1 MEVFRLSG
9 VSFVYP
15 NGVEALRDLS
25 LVVEKGE
32 FLVVSGENGSGKTT
46 LLWIMAG
53 LLFPQKGEVLF
64 EEKPLTEKTA
74 GERDFSAWFRRRVGL
89 LFQEP
94 DVQLFSPTVGEDLAF
109 GPRNLGLGD
118 TEARV
123 ERAARLMGL
132 EGLLERPPHS
142 LSWGQKRRAA
152 IASIL
157 AGDHDVLLLDE
168 PLAGLDSRWRER
180 TMAILAELSAEGK
193 TIVVVAHDDPAID
206 EMAQGKMILP
216 GPVEP

>member
-1 MEVFRLSG
+1 MQVFRLTG
-9 VSFVYP
+9 VSFAYP
-15 NGVEALRDLS
+15 NGIEALRDIS
-25 LVVEKGE
+25 LTVDKGE
-32 FLVVSGENGSGKTT
+32 FLLVSGENGSGKTT

-53 LLFPQKGEVLF
+53 LIFPQKGEILF
-64 EEKPLTEKTA
+64 EGRPLTEKA
-74 GERDFSAWFRRRVGL
+74 FKDKEFSLWFRRRAGL

-123 ERAARLMGL
+123 KRAAELMGL
-132 EGLLERPPHS
+132 EGLLERSPHT

-152 IASIL
+152 IASVL
-157 AGDHDVLLLDE
+157 TGDHDVLLLDE
-168 PLAGLDSRWRER
+168 PLTGLDSRWQKRLM
-180 TMAILAELSAEGK
+180 TILEELSVEGK
-193 TIVVVAHDDPAID
+193 TIVTVAHEDPGINALAH
-206 EMAQGKMILP
+206 EKVVLP

>member
-9 VSFVYP
+9 VSFAYP
-15 NGVEALRDLS
+15 NGVEALKDLS
-25 LVVEKGE
+25 LTVEKGE
-32 FLVVSGENGSGKTT
+32 FLVVSGDNGSGKTT
-46 LLWIMAG
+46 LLLIMAG

-123 ERAARLMGL
+123 ERAAALMGL

-152 IASIL
+152 MASIL

-180 TMAILAELSAEGK
+180 TMAILAELSAGGK